1 MGNGSLS
8 PLSPTIGNHSTVFN
22 ADNLVMYVLVEQV
35 LYYISNLIL
44 ALPIEPYDLKLYA
57 TVNVKKI

>member
-22 ADNLVMYVLVEQV
+22 ADNLVMYVLVE
-35 LYYISNLIL
+35 
-44 ALPIEPYDLKLYA
+44 
-57 TVNVKKI
+57 